1 MPVSEAIEKPGTAG
15 GAAVLLHGGAWDIPP
30 GQHEAHLLALRD
42 ALGSARGVLEKDGG
56 ALDAAAAAVASM
68 DSSGTFD
75 AGRGGVLNLD
85 GEVELDCG
93 IMCGRSLD
101 YGAVVGVKR
110 HIG

>member
-1 MPVSEAIEKPGTAG
+1 MPVSEAIEKPGMDG

-68 DSSGTFD
+68 ESSGTFD
-75 AGRGGVLNLD
+75 AGRGGVLARCECVA
-85 GEVELDCG
+85 GG
-93 IMCGRSLD
+93 GGTGR
-101 YGAVVGVKR
+101 GAVGA
-110 HIG
+110 